1 MSPLAM
7 LYRWR
12 QRLAETVAGRVAGP
26 RAKVPARVTRK
37 VAPFAAVRIRPVPVT
52 EAALRIVL
60 PNGTLPADRRH
71 TAPRRGCPLKPNR
84 CEVTEADKYVAAESV
99 VHGPCSVKHPLL
111 CLRTQVVFKRGMNNL
126 NREPTVRCNP
136 FRHGIRRTV

>member
-1 MSPLAM
+1 MARRRREQLRAEWIDRLRRFQKRSGNVEEFCRAEGVSLAM

-12 QRLAETVAGRVAGP
+12 QRLAGTVPGRVAGP

-84 CEVTEADKYVAAESV
+84 CEVTEADKYV
-99 VHGPCSVKHPLL
+99 G
-111 CLRTQVVFKRGMNNL
+111 
-126 NREPTVRCNP
+126 
-136 FRHGIRRTV
+136 

>member
-1 MSPLAM
+1 MAGRRREQLRAEWIDRLRRFPKRSGNVAEFCRAEGVSLAM

-12 QRLAETVAGRVAGP
+12 QRVAETVAGRVAGP

-60 PNGTLPADRRH
+60 PNGTRL
-71 TAPRRGCPLKPNR
+71 
-84 CEVTEADKYVAAESV
+84 EVPGRDPEVLRLVVEAV
-99 VHGPCSVKHPLL
+99 
-111 CLRTQVVFKRGMNNL
+111 LRQTGSAGEER
-126 NREPTVRCNP
+126 
-136 FRHGIRRTV
+136 

>member
-37 VAPFAAVRIRPVPVT
+37 VAPFAAVLIRPLPVT
-52 EAALRIVL
+52 ETALRIVL
-60 PNGTLPADRRH
+60 TNGTRL
-71 TAPRRGCPLKPNR
+71 
-84 CEVTEADKYVAAESV
+84 EVTGRDPEVLRLVLEAVLRQT
-99 VHGPCSVKHPLL
+99 GPAGEE
-111 CLRTQVVFKRGMNNL
+111 R
-126 NREPTVRCNP
+126 
-136 FRHGIRRTV
+136 